1 MDLITTQDVRVL
13 LNQHPYP
20 CISMFMPTIQAG
32 ETNQNHIR
40 FKDIV
45 KEAENELSG
54 LEMRNPDIR
63 NLLKPA
69 NDLVNDPFFWEHQS
83 QGLAAYLAPDLFRTY
98 RLPVDF
104 EQQLDIGS
112 RFIIHPLLPLLGRNE
127 QFYILAL
134 SQDENRLLS
143 GDRYQIREVSLDDM
157 PSSLAQAMANDR
169 DHPETDWEYRK
180 AVIGSNETAGSFH
193 GQGQVKN
200 ERKVE
205 LLRYFRKIDAALR
218 DYFGEQ
224 HVPLV
229 LAGAEDIL
237 PLYRDASD
245 YQYIADEVITGNPSG
260 IKDKDLQQRAWGIV
274 APQLDRDQKTA
285 EDLFQQ
291 WAHTKRAS
299 SKPEEIIPAAYYGR
313 VEHLFIPKDIQIFG
327 TFDPMTGEVRI
338 HPQKLDRDQNLA
350 DFAASYTF
358 LNDGRVYVVEPDQMP
373 APANLAA
380 VFRYEM
386 NG

>member
-1 MDLITTQDVRVL
+1 MDLITTQDIRVL
-13 LNQHPYP
+13 LNEHPFP

-40 FKDIV
+40 FKDLT
-45 KEAENELSG
+45 KEAENQLAG
-54 LEMRNPDIR
+54 LGMRRPDIQ

-69 NDLVNDPFFWEHQS
+69 NDLLNDPFFWEHQS
-83 QGLAAYLAPDLFRTY
+83 QGLAAYLASDLFETY

-104 EQQLDIGS
+104 EQQLDIGP

-143 GDRYQIREVSLDDM
+143 GDRYQIREVLLDEM

-193 GQGQVKN
+193 GQGEVKN
-200 ERKVE
+200 EHKVE
-205 LLRYFRKIDAALR
+205 LLRYFRKIDTALQ
-218 DYFGEQ
+218 DYLGENR
-224 HVPLV
+224 VPLV
-229 LAGAEDIL
+229 LAGVEEIL
-237 PLYRDASD
+237 PLYREASD
-245 YQYIADEVITGNPSG
+245 YQYITDESITGNPSG
-260 IKDKDLQQRAWGIV
+260 MKDKELQQRAWKII
-274 APQLDRDQKTA
+274 APRLEKDQKTA
-285 EDLFQQ
+285 GDLFRQ

-313 VEHLFIPKDIQIFG
+313 VEYLFIPKDIQLYG
-327 TFDPMTGEVRI
+327 TFDPMTGETRI
-338 HPQKLDRDQNLA
+338 NPPKTEQDQNLI
-350 DFAASYTF
+350 DLAASYTF
-358 LNDGRVYVVEPDQMP
+358 LNDGRVYVVDPDQMP

-386 NG
+386 NA